1 MRTLGP
7 WEIIRRLGAGGS
19 AEVFLARPLAGG
31 EEIALKVLLP
41 HLADDP
47 AHVSM
52 LLREARAVGALSH
65 PNIAA
70 LLQTG
75 EVDGHTFLAME
86 LVRGA
91 PLVAV
96 LRALRERRDTGEAIS
111 LSAAAYLVRE
121 AAKGLHH
128 AHERELIHRDVS
140 PHNLMVSATG
150 EVKVVDFGLA
160 RATHDGATA
169 TGGLKGK
176 LRYMPPEQV
185 RTLPLDRRADVFA
198 LGAVL
203 WELALGQPLYEGEN
217 EAEVFRQ
224 ALVGPPVHPDE
235 LVWGL
240 PRAFVDVLLKSVAAD
255 REKRTRTALKL
266 AEALEPFIGPEAQQE
281 WSQRVQG
288 LSAEEPSRAEPSRQ
302 GDRPPIPTD
311 PGLPAHV
318 VAAPPRTAPPLQP
331 MPKKRRGAAATPA
344 PSPAEETRLA
354 PDDEPSAVSEVSM
367 PAPHGAKLP
376 LPRLTSPEFRAS
388 RGRSIRRGIVI
399 AVPIV
404 AAVAM
409 FVLDK
414 LDLVILT
421 ERPAARTEAVDGPAP
436 EREAELA
443 VAVPEPVPL
452 PVPVSAEEAAAA
464 PTTKPVKGRTAAS
477 IIAGAKEAPARR
489 PDSGTLVLTAT
500 SPAFVKAGPVDL
512 GMTPVTAQLPAGKQ
526 TLELTSPDGTKRARL
541 VVTVPRGGTVERR
554 VTLQPR

>member
-1 MRTLGP
+1 M
-7 WEIIRRLGAGGS
+7 
-19 AEVFLARPLAGG
+19 FLARPLAGG

-52 LLREARAVGALSH
+52 LLREARAVGTLSH

-140 PHNLMVSATG
+140 PHNLMVSTTG

-240 PRAFVDVLLKSVAAD
+240 PRAFVDVLLGSVAAD
-255 REKRTRTALKL
+255 REKRTRTALRL
-266 AEALEPFIGPEAQQE
+266 AEALEPFVGPEAQQE

-288 LSAEEPSRAEPSRQ
+288 LAAEEPSRAEPSRQ

-331 MPKKRRGAAATPA
+331 MPKKRRGAAAAPA
-344 PSPAEETRLA
+344 PSAAEETRIA
-354 PDDEPSAVSEVSM
+354 PDDEPSSVSEVSM
-367 PAPHGAKLP
+367 PAARGAGLP

-421 ERPAARTEAVDGPAP
+421 GRPAARAEGVDGTAQ
-436 EREAELA
+436 RNGVELSDS
-443 VAVPEPVPL
+443 VPGPMPL
-452 PVPVSAEEAAAA
+452 PVPTEEEARSEGDAASEAAAA
-464 PTTKPVKGRTAAS
+464 QTTKPVKGRTAAS

-512 GMTPVTAQLPAGKQ
+512 GMTPVTALLPAGKQ